1 MDYPEE
7 HERRA
12 RSLLFLRNSMST
24 RSKLFKSLI
33 VGATIA
39 LAGSLLAGCS
49 SSNEQAAEVTELTIY
64 SGRSEEFIAPFFA
77 EWEAESGIKLN
88 IRYGDSAELAAQI
101 LEEGKNSPA
110 DLFLS
115 QDAGS
120 LGAVAAAKLFTTLPD
135 DVAGAIPAQYIAA
148 NREWVGVTGRARVFA
163 YSPALKTLPASVTD
177 LSAPAYKGILGIAP
191 SNSSFQ
197 AFVTALINEAGS
209 AAAEKWLTGLK
220 ANGVKIYAKNSA
232 IVEAIDKG
240 EIQIGLVNHYYTWE
254 VSQGLGREINVKNGF
269 FRSGDVGNL
278 INVSGAGVLASSK
291 KYSAA
296 ENLINFLTSEKVQ
309 NEFVSKTHEYSLLEG
324 ASAPEGLPT
333 LSEIGAPTVD
343 LEALKNVKRTQ
354 DLLVKV
360 GLL

>member
-1 MDYPEE
+1 MQIVGK
-7 HERRA
+7 A
-12 RSLLFLRNSMST
+12 RKLALMAIAGALGASLLT
-24 RSKLFKSLI
+24 
-33 VGATIA
+33 
-39 LAGSLLAGCS
+39 GCS
-49 SSNEQAAEVTELTIY
+49 SSSDQASDVTELTVY

-77 EWEAESGIKLN
+77 EWEATSEIKLN

-115 QDAGS
+115 QDAGA
-120 LGAVAAAKLFTTLPD
+120 LGAVAAAGLFTALPE
-135 DVAGAIPAQYIAA
+135 DVATTIPATYIAA

-163 YSPALKTLPASVTD
+163 YNPSLSQLPKSVTE
-177 LSAPAYKGILGIAP
+177 LTSPAYKGALGIAP

-209 AAAEKWLTGLK
+209 DAAEKWLKGLK
-220 ANGVKIYAKNSA
+220 ANDVKIYAKNSA

-240 EIQIGLVNHYYTWE
+240 EIKIGLVNHYYIWE
-254 VSQGLGREINVKNGF
+254 VSESLGREINVKNGF
-269 FRSGDVGNL
+269 FQSGDIGNL
-278 INVSGAGVLASSK
+278 INVSGAGILASSK

-296 ENLINFLTSEKVQ
+296 QDLINFLTSNKVQ
-309 NEFVSKTHEYSLLEG
+309 EEFVSKTHEYSLTSD
-324 ASAPEGLPT
+324 AIAPEGLPN
-333 LSEIGAPTVD
+333 LAEIGAPAID
-343 LEALKNVKRTQ
+343 LEALKNIRTTQ